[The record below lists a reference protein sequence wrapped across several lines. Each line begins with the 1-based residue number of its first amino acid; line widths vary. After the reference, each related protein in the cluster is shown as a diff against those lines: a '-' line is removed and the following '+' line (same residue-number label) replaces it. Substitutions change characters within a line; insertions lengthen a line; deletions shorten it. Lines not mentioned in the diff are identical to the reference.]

1 MFSTVTT
8 KITTTTTTTITAQA
22 ELAAFSSDSGCPT
35 PAAVES
41 TEPVDPRYAHSAALG
56 CRRQASSHKR
66 ARRCQEC
73 TRPLTTACTSRYCT
87 ECDPSVRLGDLW
99 SAQDTAVVEAPRDGD
114 KNGLQQE
121 QPQQKDESPELQL
134 PGVHLWGDEDS
145 GCAREDPLP
154 AVPVPTAASAVAAA
168 AAAAAEN
175 DESEVPDEWDAEED

>member
-87 ECDPSVRLGDLW
+87 ECDPSVRSGDLW
-99 SAQDTAVVEAPRDGD
+99 SSAQDTAVVEAPSDGD
-114 KNGLQQE
+114 KKGLQQQE
-121 QPQQKDESPELQL
+121 QPQQKEKSLDLQPPE
-134 PGVHLWGDEDS
+134 VSLWGDEDS
-145 GCAREDPLP
+145 GRAREDPL
-154 AVPVPTAASAVAAA
+154 AAASA
-168 AAAAAEN
+168 AE
-175 DESEVPDEWDAEED
+175 DESEVPDEWDAEEDD